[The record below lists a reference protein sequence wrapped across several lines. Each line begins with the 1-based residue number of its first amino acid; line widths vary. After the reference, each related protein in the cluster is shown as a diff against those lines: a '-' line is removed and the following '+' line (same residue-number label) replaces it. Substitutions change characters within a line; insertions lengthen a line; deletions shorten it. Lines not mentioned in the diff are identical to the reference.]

1 MSGTLLQ
8 VLAAMLRLYSLM
20 LVVYALLSWVMH
32 EEHYPPAVRW
42 LQSMVE
48 PVLSQIRRVIPPIA
62 GIDLSVIAALLI
74 IEMIRS
80 FLLYLVILPKSRSAF
95 LAAAD
100 PGKRLITS
108 L

>member
-1 MSGTLLQ
+1 MSETFLQ

-32 EEHYPPAVRW
+32 EEHYPPSVRW

-80 FLLYLVILPKSRSAF
+80 FLLY
-95 LAAAD
+95 
-100 PGKRLITS
+100 
-108 L
+108 

>member
-1 MSGTLLQ
+1 MPGLNAASNSRLRRNQGLFSDTDIMSN
-8 VLAAMLRLYSLM
+8 LYLI
-20 LVVYALLSWVMH
+20 VQFAALLSWVMH

-80 FLLYLVILPKSRSAF
+80 LLLY
-95 LAAAD
+95 
-100 PGKRLITS
+100 
-108 L
+108 

>member
-1 MSGTLLQ
+1 MSGSFLQ
-8 VLAAMLRLYSLM
+8 VLATMLRLYSLM

-48 PVLSQIRRVIPPIA
+48 PILSQIRRVIPPIV
-62 GIDLSVIAALLI
+62 GIDLSVVAALLI

-80 FLLYLVILPKSRSAF
+80 FLLY
-95 LAAAD
+95 
-100 PGKRLITS
+100 
-108 L
+108 

>member
-20 LVVYALLSWVMH
+20 LVVYALLSWIMH
-32 EEHYPPAVRW
+32 EEHSPPAVRW
-42 LQSMVE
+42 LQGMVE

-80 FLLYLVILPKSRSAF
+80 FLLY
-95 LAAAD
+95 
-100 PGKRLITS
+100 
-108 L
+108 

>member
-1 MSGTLLQ
+1 MSGTFLQ

-20 LVVYALLSWVMH
+20 LVVYALLSCVMH
-32 EEHYPPAVRW
+32 EEHYPPSVRW

-80 FLLYLVILPKSRSAF
+80 FLLY
-95 LAAAD
+95 
-100 PGKRLITS
+100 
-108 L
+108 

>member
-1 MSGTLLQ
+1 MSATLLQ

-42 LQSMVE
+42 LQRMVE

-62 GIDLSVIAALLI
+62 GIDLSVIAALLL

-80 FLLYLVILPKSRSAF
+80 LLLY
-95 LAAAD
+95 
-100 PGKRLITS
+100 
-108 L
+108 

>member
-1 MSGTLLQ
+1 MSETFLQ
-8 VLAAMLRLYSLM
+8 VLASMLRLYSLL
-20 LVVYALLSWVMH
+20 LVVFALLSWVMH

-80 FLLYLVILPKSRSAF
+80 FLLY
-95 LAAAD
+95 
-100 PGKRLITS
+100 
-108 L
+108 